1 MLDAFLGA
9 VELALVGLL
18 ELFPKCR
25 KIIVSLIFAL
35 AIVWIGTGIYRFA
48 TRHENLVADV
58 SDFIASANGPSA
70 SYLRITN
77 VSDTDRQSAVT
88 IEIMDDSGTRIGS
101 LTTSVISPRNTIQ
114 LSASEIEG
122 SAIST
127 KLPLGGGNLPA
138 DKRSGNYFF
147 HLEGKF
153 EGTVQHLIF
162 DGERLIN
169 SGSVSYRR
177 R

>member
-9 VELALVGLL
+9 VELALIGLL
-18 ELFPKCR
+18 ELFPKYR
-25 KIIVSLIFAL
+25 KIIVSLIFGL
-35 AIVWIGTGIYRFA
+35 AIVWVGTGIYRFA

-58 SDFIASANGPSA
+58 SDFIASTNGPFA

-77 VSDTDRQSAVT
+77 VSDTGRQGAIT
-88 IEIMDDSGTRIGS
+88 IEIMDESGTRIGS
-101 LTTSVISPRNTIQ
+101 LTTSVISPKSTMQ

-122 SAIST
+122 LALST
-127 KLPLGGGNLPA
+127 KLPRGGGNLPA
-138 DKRSGNYFF
+138 DKKYGHYFL

-162 DGERLIN
+162 NGETLIN
-169 SGSVSYRR
+169 SGGVSYRR